1 MKRARFPT
9 RKILVVSPAQL
20 STAVAVLKTV
30 PVDAANPIEIRIGEQ
45 VKGRNKD
52 QNALMWAGPLRDIA
66 NQAYVNGKTYSEDVW
81 HEHFKREF
89 LPEEADTEL
98 TREGYQKWR
107 YLPSG
112 ERILKASTGDL
123 TTKGFSI
130 YLEQIYAY
138 GASLGVQFGVSERM
152 FA

>member
-1 MKRARFPT
+1 MKRSKFPT
-9 RKILVVSPAQL
+9 RRILVVSPAQL
-20 STAVAVLKTV
+20 GIAIAVLNTV
-30 PVDAANPIEIRIGEQ
+30 PVDPGHPIEIRIGEQ
-45 VKGRNKD
+45 VKRRNND
-52 QNALMWAGPLRDIA
+52 QNALMWAGPLKDIA
-66 NQAYVNGKTYSEDVW
+66 DQAYVNGATYSDEVW

-89 LPEEADTEL
+89 LPEEPDIEL

-107 YLPSG
+107 YLPNG

-152 FA
+152 FS

>member
-1 MKRARFPT
+1 MKRASFPT

-20 STAVAVLKTV
+20 NTAVAVLKTV

-66 NQAYVNGKTYSEDVW
+66 NQAYVNGQTYSADVW

-89 LPEEADTEL
+89 LPEEAETEL

>member
-20 STAVAVLKTV
+20 NTAVAVLKTV
-30 PVDAANPIEIRIGEQ
+30 PVDASNPIEIRIGEQ

-66 NQAYVNGKTYSEDVW
+66 NQAYVNGKTYSADVW

-130 YLEQIYAY
+130 YLDQIYAY

>member
-30 PVDAANPIEIRIGEQ
+30 PIDAANPIEIRIGEQ

-66 NQAYVNGKTYSEDVW
+66 NQAYVNGQTFSADVW

-130 YLEQIYAY
+130 YLEKIYAY
-138 GASLGVQFGVSERM
+138 GASFGVQFGVSERM

>member
-66 NQAYVNGKTYSEDVW
+66 NQAYVNGQTYSADVW

-89 LPEEADTEL
+89 LPEEADIEL

-130 YLEQIYAY
+130 YLEHIYAY

>member
-20 STAVAVLKTV
+20 STAAAVLKTV

-66 NQAYVNGKTYSEDVW
+66 NQAYVNGQTYSIDVW

-89 LPEEADTEL
+89 LPEEADIEL

-152 FA
+152 FS

>member
-20 STAVAVLKTV
+20 STAAAVLKTV

-66 NQAYVNGKTYSEDVW
+66 NQAYVNGQTYSIDVW

-89 LPEEADTEL
+89 LPEEADIEL

-123 TTKGFSI
+123 TTKGFSV
-130 YLEQIYAY
+130 YLEQICAY

-152 FA
+152 FV

>member
-1 MKRARFPT
+1 MKRARFPA

-20 STAVAVLKTV
+20 NTAVAVLKTV

-66 NQAYVNGKTYSEDVW
+66 NQAYVNGQTYSEDVW

>member
-1 MKRARFPT
+1 MRQKYPT
-9 RKILVVSPAQL
+9 RRILVASEEQRK
-20 STAVAVLKTV
+20 TALAVINTL
-30 PVDAANPIEIRIGEQ
+30 PIDASNPIEIRIGER
-45 VKGRNKD
+45 VKLRHQN
-52 QNALMWAGPLRDIA
+52 QNALMWSGVLRDIA
-66 NQAYVNGKTYSEDVW
+66 SQAYIDGKMFSAEVW

-112 ERILKASTGDL
+112 ERFLAASTGDL
-123 TTKGFSI
+123 TVRGFSH
-130 YLEQIYAY
+130 YLEKIYAY
-138 GASLGVQFGVSERM
+138 GASLGVQFGVSEGM

>member
-20 STAVAVLKTV
+20 NTAVAVLKTV

-66 NQAYVNGKTYSEDVW
+66 NQAYVNGQTYSADVW

-130 YLEQIYAY
+130 YLEKIYAY

>member
-66 NQAYVNGKTYSEDVW
+66 NQAYVNGQTYSADVW

-98 TREGYQKWR
+98 TREDYQKWR

-112 ERILKASTGDL
+112 ERILNASTGDL

>member
-66 NQAYVNGKTYSEDVW
+66 NQAYVNGKTYSADVW

-130 YLEQIYAY
+130 YLEKIYAY

>member
-30 PVDAANPIEIRIGEQ
+30 PVDAVNPIEIRIGEQ

-66 NQAYVNGKTYSEDVW
+66 NQAYVNGQTYSADVW

-89 LPEEADTEL
+89 LPEEADIEL

>member
-1 MKRARFPT
+1 MKRARFPA

-20 STAVAVLKTV
+20 NTAVAVLKTV

-66 NQAYVNGKTYSEDVW
+66 NQAYVNGQTYSADVW

-89 LPEEADTEL
+89 LPEEADIEL

>member
-45 VKGRNKD
+45 VNGRNKD

-66 NQAYVNGKTYSEDVW
+66 NQAYVNGQTYSIDVW

-89 LPEEADTEL
+89 LPEEADIEL

-152 FA
+152 FV

>member
-9 RKILVVSPAQL
+9 QKILVVSPAQL
-20 STAVAVLKTV
+20 STAAAVLKTV

-66 NQAYVNGKTYSEDVW
+66 NQAYVNGQTYSIDVW

-89 LPEEADTEL
+89 LPEEADIEL

>member
-20 STAVAVLKTV
+20 NTAVAVLKTV
-30 PVDAANPIEIRIGEQ
+30 PVDAANPIEIRIGER

-66 NQAYVNGKTYSEDVW
+66 NQAYVNGKTYSADVW

-107 YLPSG
+107 HLPSG

>member
-66 NQAYVNGKTYSEDVW
+66 NQAYVNGQTYSIDVW

-107 YLPSG
+107 HLPSG

-152 FA
+152 FS

>member
-20 STAVAVLKTV
+20 STAAAVLKTV

-66 NQAYVNGKTYSEDVW
+66 NQAYVNGKTYSADVW

-89 LPEEADTEL
+89 LPEEADIEL

-123 TTKGFSI
+123 TTRGFSI

>member
-66 NQAYVNGKTYSEDVW
+66 NQAYVNGQTYSIDVW

-89 LPEEADTEL
+89 LPEEADIEL

>member
-66 NQAYVNGKTYSEDVW
+66 NQAYVNGQTYSADVW

-89 LPEEADTEL
+89 LPEEAETEL

>member
-1 MKRARFPT
+1 MKRARFPK

-66 NQAYVNGKTYSEDVW
+66 NQAYVNRQTYSIDVW

-89 LPEEADTEL
+89 LPEEADIEL

>member
-9 RKILVVSPAQL
+9 RKILVVSPAEL
-20 STAVAVLKTV
+20 STAAAVLKTV

-66 NQAYVNGKTYSEDVW
+66 NQAYVNGQTYSIDVW

-89 LPEEADTEL
+89 LPEEADIEL

-138 GASLGVQFGVSERM
+138 GASLGAQFGVAERM
-152 FA
+152 FS

>member
-20 STAVAVLKTV
+20 GTAIAVLKTV

-45 VKGRNKD
+45 IKSRNKD

-66 NQAYVNGKTYSEDVW
+66 SQAYVNGQTYSADVW

-123 TTKGFSI
+123 TTKGFSL

-138 GASLGVQFGVSERM
+138 GASLSVQFGISERM

>member
-20 STAVAVLKTV
+20 GTAIAVLKTV

-45 VKGRNKD
+45 IKSRNKD

-66 NQAYVNGKTYSEDVW
+66 SQAYVNGQTYSADVW

-138 GASLGVQFGVSERM
+138 GASLGVQFGFSERM

>member
-66 NQAYVNGKTYSEDVW
+66 NQAYVNGQTYSIDVW

-89 LPEEADTEL
+89 LPEEADIEL

-123 TTKGFSI
+123 TTKGFSV

>member
-20 STAVAVLKTV
+20 STAAAVLKTV

-66 NQAYVNGKTYSEDVW
+66 NQAYVNGQTYSIDVW

>member
-20 STAVAVLKTV
+20 GTAIAVLKTV
-30 PVDAANPIEIRIGEQ
+30 PVDAANQIEIRIGEQ
-45 VKGRNKD
+45 IKSRNKD

-66 NQAYVNGKTYSEDVW
+66 SQAYVNGQTYSADVW

-89 LPEEADTEL
+89 LPEEGEPEL
-98 TREGYQKWR
+98 TKEGYQKWR

-123 TTKGFSI
+123 TTKGFSL

-138 GASLGVQFGVSERM
+138 GASLGVQFGISERM

>member
-1 MKRARFPT
+1 MKRARFPA

-20 STAVAVLKTV
+20 STAAAVLKTV
-30 PVDAANPIEIRIGEQ
+30 PVDAANPIEIRIGER

-66 NQAYVNGKTYSEDVW
+66 NQAYVNGQTYSADVW

-89 LPEEADTEL
+89 LPEEADAEL

-107 YLPSG
+107 HLPSG

-130 YLEQIYAY
+130 YLDQIYAY